1 MTNDEPIHPD
11 LVKIALDRVTGWQF
25 EDFANSFY
33 AGLVGARYVPLGG
46 VKDGGADA
54 FEGDP
59 VKEEEGRPT
68 IFFQASIETDYRSK
82 IRRTIKRLREFG
94 RDPRELTYLTS
105 RTVKYIDSEERELSR
120 DLDVTVRIRDAAYA
134 VSHINDGSATRAAF
148 RHYLQSATDFLK
160 SVGASSII
168 GPSRHVSSPA
178 VYVFLEQE
186 LSRRRG
192 DTSLVDAVTDSL
204 ILWALEGTDPDAK
217 LFMSQGDISERI
229 SREIPATRQVVE
241 PRLERRLQLLA
252 SRNHPDGRQVRWHKK
267 DDVFVLPYETRR
279 RIEEEN
285 RADETLRL
293 DMLGSLYNRI
303 TEHSHPSL
311 EEVDNRLAA
320 EITLRSLQRTF
331 EQEGLEFSSFLMDEA
346 QGDLATVTDSIR
358 TTLTENNLTGQ
369 KGIAVG
375 EVVFRAIRSVF
386 YESIEVERA
395 YLGKLSRTYTLLFTL
410 NTEPKLIEFFQEVT
424 GHLNLYVGTDL
435 LVRALSERFVPEP
448 DQMTRRTLLMA
459 SRLGARLVLSDAVLE
474 EVLGNLR
481 AADSE
486 FHNWFEA
493 IESHVDDFMA
503 RNADKIMIRAYFYA
517 KLNPNLGRSRPT
529 SWPVFVSQFCRFEDL
544 HRPSAVDNLRRY
556 LQVTFGLEHESGE
569 DLEAIVDAEQLNK
582 LTTSLAE
589 NKSTERLAR
598 NDALMALAIY
608 ARRRQRREE
617 SSVSEFGYDTWWLTS
632 ESAILRHTKDIVRLH
647 RGARY
652 MMRPDFLLNFLT
664 LAPSSIEARET
675 LSHVFPSV
683 LGIRLSRRMKE
694 TTYHG
699 ILGKVKEA
707 AGFEDARRAAA
718 IADATNR
725 LKGDFWKQYRVQ
737 LQDDRRSL
745 NTGSALVM
753 STESSGFEDPSAMT

>member
-1 MTNDEPIHPD
+1 MADEPIHPD

-25 EDFANSFY
+25 EGFANSFY
-33 AGLVGARYVPLGG
+33 ASLVGVRFVPLGG
-46 VKDGGADA
+46 NKDGGADA
-54 FEGDP
+54 FDGDP
-59 VKEEEGRPT
+59 VKQEEGRPT
-68 IFFQASIETDYRSK
+68 IFFQASIEADYRSK
-82 IRRTIKRLREFG
+82 LRRTVKRLREFG

-105 RTVKYIDSEERELSR
+105 RTVKYIDAEERELSR
-120 DLDVTVRIRDAAYA
+120 ELDVTIRIRDAAYA
-134 VSHINDGSATRAAF
+134 ISHINDGSATRAAY

-186 LSRRRG
+186 LARRRG

-204 ILWALEGTDPDAK
+204 ILWALEGTDPDAG
-217 LFMSQGDISERI
+217 LFMSQSDILERI

-267 DDVFVLPYETRR
+267 DDLYVLPYETRR
-279 RIEEEN
+279 RIEDEN
-285 RADETLRL
+285 RADESLRL
-293 DMLGSLYNRI
+293 DVLNSLYSRI
-303 TEHSHPSL
+303 AAHSHPSL
-311 EEVDNRLAA
+311 SEVENRVAA
-320 EITLRSLQRTF
+320 EVALRSLQRTF
-331 EQEGLEFSSFLMDEA
+331 EQEGLEFSSFLLDEA

-358 TTLTENNLTGQ
+358 TTLTERNLTGQ
-369 KGIAVG
+369 KGLAVG
-375 EVVFRAIRSVF
+375 EVVFQAIRSVF
-386 YESIEVERA
+386 YESAEIERA

-410 NTEPKLIEFFQEVT
+410 NTEPKLIEFFQDVT

-435 LVRALSERFVPEP
+435 LVRALSERYVPEP

-481 AADSE
+481 AADHE
-486 FHNWFEA
+486 FRNWFES
-493 IESHVDDFMA
+493 IEAHVDDHTA

-517 KLNPNLGRSRPT
+517 KLNPNLGIMRPT
-529 SWPVFVSQFCRFEDL
+529 SWPAFVSQFCRFEDL
-544 HRPSAVDNLRRY
+544 HRSSAVDNLRRY
-556 LQVTFGLEHESGE
+556 LQVTFGLEHESDD
-569 DLEAIVDAEQLNK
+569 DLETIVNHNQLNE
-582 LTTSLAE
+582 LTTNLAE
-589 NKSTERLAR
+589 SKATERLAR
-598 NDALMALAIY
+598 NDALMALAVY
-608 ARRRQRREE
+608 ARRRQRRED
-617 SSVSEFGYDTWWLTS
+617 SSVSEFGYETWWLTS
-632 ESAILRHTKDIVRLH
+632 ESTILRHTKELVRSH

-664 LAPSSIEARET
+664 LAPNSFEARQT
-675 LSHVFPSV
+675 LGHVFPSL

-694 TTYHG
+694 STYHG
-699 ILGKVKEA
+699 ILSKVKEA
-707 AGFEDARRAAA
+707 ASFEDARRAAA

-737 LQDDRRSL
+737 LQEDRPDPLR
-745 NTGSALVM
+745 NGSSLVM
-753 STESSGFEDPSAMT
+753 STESSGF